1 MARKPTGKPAGRP
14 KKGITKE
21 DFESLMTIQC
31 TLSETAAFFDH
42 KLGGCSEDTIER
54 WCKRTY
60 GESFAEI
67 SAKKRD
73 LGRISL
79 RRAGFEMA
87 KKIPSVHI
95 FYAKNY
101 LGMTDRIE
109 QVVTEV
115 EDLTKLADMLN
126 ANETDN

>member
-1 MARKPTGKPAGRP
+1 MARKPTGNPAGRP

-31 TLSETAAFFDH
+31 TLSEVTAFFDH
-42 KLGGCSEDTIER
+42 KLNGCSEDTIER

-67 SAKKRD
+67 SAKKRE
-73 LGRISL
+73 LGKISL

-87 KKIPSVHI
+87 KKVPSVHI

-115 EDLTKLADMLN
+115 ENLSALADMLN
-126 ANETDN
+126 ADETDD

>member
-21 DFESLMTIQC
+21 DFEGLMTIQC
-31 TLSETAAFFDH
+31 TLSEVAAFFDH
-42 KLGGCSEDTIER
+42 KLNGCSEDTIER

-73 LGRISL
+73 LGKISL

-87 KKIPSVHI
+87 KKNPTVHI

-115 EDLTKLADMLN
+115 EDLTTLADMLN
-126 ANETDN
+126 ADDTDN